1 MVVVPL
7 KMEQDGMA
15 SSVLS
20 ASTFPNDSDQTSH
33 SLTASIVPVLAMEN
47 DDRHDNFEVIESA
60 RDLECRGNNRSDHA
74 KDHSIAFQKTKSFR
88 RSNPCRHNKYLFI
101 VLIVLVGSAAS
112 AALMTTGV
120 LSARHDQDNRF
131 ERLADE
137 FTTSLGKKRSRLYP
151 PLSAMLLQ
159 RTIVPSR

>member
-1 MVVVPL
+1 
-7 KMEQDGMA
+7 MEDGMA

-20 ASTFPNDSDQTSH
+20 ASTFPNESDQTSH
-33 SLTASIVPVLAMEN
+33 SLTASIVPALAMEN
-47 DDRHDNFEVIESA
+47 DDRDDNFKVIRDAES
-60 RDLECRGNNRSDHA
+60 RGNSRSDHA
-74 KDHSIAFQKTKSFR
+74 KDRSTAFQKTESFR
-88 RSNPCRHNKYLFI
+88 RSKPCRHNKYLFI

-137 FTTSLGKKRSRLYP
+137 FTNSLGKNPIEVVCTLWQS
-151 PLSAMLLQ
+151 
-159 RTIVPSR
+159 TIFVPSR